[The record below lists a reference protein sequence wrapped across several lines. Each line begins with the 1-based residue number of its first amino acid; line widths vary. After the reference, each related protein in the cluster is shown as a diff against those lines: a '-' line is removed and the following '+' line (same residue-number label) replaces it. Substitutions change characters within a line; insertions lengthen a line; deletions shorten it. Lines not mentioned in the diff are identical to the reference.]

1 ISEFFLPGVDRE
13 KKPATTCKEGN
24 VRRESGGDAPQGS
37 ADAYRVSQPRRRSH
51 CQQNV
56 RVRHDSLTVLRRTT
70 EQAVVRSF
78 TFRFS
83 EVREMQKG
91 RRLPEI
97 SFVLC
102 GDGEIVLER
111 NSDNHSIQQ
120 R

>member
-1 ISEFFLPGVDRE
+1 SGQEISELLLPGVDRE

-37 ADAYRVSQPRRRSH
+37 ADAHRVSQPRRRSH

-83 EVREMQKG
+83 EVRQIQKVTPAFLKS
-91 RRLPEI
+91 RLFRMAMVRP
-97 SFVLC
+97 C
-102 GDGEIVLER
+102 
-111 NSDNHSIQQ
+111 
-120 R
+120 